1 MQQQTS
7 YVSLQIK
14 DNWVIKSRR
23 LDHSCNP
30 RWAGEAYLFRRQTY
44 VVEWYSDNCCAPLR
58 QNCESH
64 FARLWTLGHR
74 SFFLFSVLLLFFFF
88 WWEYVCRWF
97 VVLQSSWNRS
107 SENKSNSRKEKK
119 KLVFRKSRESLP
131 PPRLRSRQSH
141 LFFFSTVCACR
152 QKLASFFEAC
162 FFFFFFAFHTLASS
176 YTKKKKRR
184 AEKTVCCVVFG
195 LRKVK
200 RVFRQKKKKSG
211 KYTSR
216 NDLCVFSACLFLVN
230 TWSTKRIFTRRSTQR
245 DRSTTKRTRTLKS
258 ANNISYKEQ
267 LKQEKKKKK
276 REDKTTK
283 TMLTPYHR

>member
-1 MQQQTS
+1 M
-7 YVSLQIK
+7 
-14 DNWVIKSRR
+14 
-23 LDHSCNP
+23 
-30 RWAGEAYLFRRQTY
+30 
-44 VVEWYSDNCCAPLR
+44 
-58 QNCESH
+58 
-64 FARLWTLGHR
+64 
-74 SFFLFSVLLLFFFF
+74 
-88 WWEYVCRWF
+88 
-97 VVLQSSWNRS
+97 
-107 SENKSNSRKEKK
+107 
-119 KLVFRKSRESLP
+119 P

-162 FFFFFFAFHTLASS
+162 FFFFFFCLYNSRFLQH
-176 YTKKKKRR
+176 KKKKKTSR
-184 AEKTVCCVVFG
+184 EKTVCCVVFG

-267 LKQEKKKKK
+267 LKQEKKKKEE
-276 REDKTTK
+276 R
-283 TMLTPYHR
+283 R

>member
-1 MQQQTS
+1 MSWSDIQIIAALRCDKT
-7 YVSLQIK
+7 VSLILP
-14 DNWVIKSRR
+14 DCEH
-23 LDHSCNP
+23 LDIVPFFS
-30 RWAGEAYLFRRQTY
+30 
-44 VVEWYSDNCCAPLR
+44 
-58 QNCESH
+58 
-64 FARLWTLGHR
+64 
-74 SFFLFSVLLLFFFF
+74 FLFSCFFFFSGGNTSVGDLLFFRVH
-88 WWEYVCRWF
+88 ETAVQKTR
-97 VVLQSSWNRS
+97 VTL
-107 SENKSNSRKEKK
+107 EKK
-119 KLVFRKSRESLP
+119 KKNWSSESLE
-131 PPRLRSRQSH
+131 RVCH
-141 LFFFSTVCACR
+141 LLVCVQGNHICSFSQQYALVAR
-152 QKLASFFEAC
+152 NSLLSLKPVS
-162 FFFFFFAFHTLASS
+162 FFFFFAFHTLASS

-267 LKQEKKKKK
+267 LKQEKKKKEE
-276 REDKTTK
+276 R
-283 TMLTPYHR
+283 R